1 MAEIKNTAKYPTIDC
16 AEKRL
21 KTLTFPMKRLYPDYG
36 FFSRRPRERVGGLG
50 LLALLIVAIVLLVG
64 LSGAYYFRRNISDAW
79 RQWRVASIPSS
90 TTDIPKITIG
100 QSPEQP
106 VAPDEQPYTD
116 NIDVPVIE
124 PPTELPEPE
133 PKAEPTEPEEL
144 PPTPAIPSQVEPPP
158 GPDVL
163 PERVNLNVPI
173 VYQAPLNVWD
183 DKHDDACEEASILM
197 VQSFLLGHVSLT
209 RQEME
214 DKIMALIDYQM
225 DALGYFESTNAEL
238 TAQIMREYLDFERVA
253 VLPVN
258 SIDDIRRQLAAGRPV
273 IIPADGKALKNPNF
287 RGDGPVYH
295 MFVAKGYTETH
306 IIVHDPGTRRG
317 ANWMY
322 TNEIVMESLADWVP
336 EDHNVD
342 HSKRY
347 MIVVW

>member
-16 AEKRL
+16 AERRL
-21 KTLTFPMKRLYPDYG
+21 KTLIFPMKRLYPDYG

-79 RQWRVASIPSS
+79 RQWKVASIPPSI
-90 TTDIPKITIG
+90 TEVPKISIDEPSELPTV
-100 QSPEQP
+100 PVEQP
-106 VAPDEQPYTD
+106 ETKKNEGDPGSPTSRTQGNENNEQ
-116 NIDVPVIE
+116 VS
-124 PPTELPEPE
+124 EL
-133 PKAEPTEPEEL
+133 
-144 PPTPAIPSQVEPPP
+144 PPP

-253 VLPVN
+253 VLPIN

-295 MFVAKGYTETH
+295 MLVAKGYTETH

-342 HSKRY
+342 RSKRY